1 MVQQEV
7 DEKTNEGADTKE
19 QPKRRGVSRK
29 DLPTVA
35 YLLAH
40 GDPATAHLPKT
51 WKETIGFPLALFAAF
66 FLSLLI
72 FLHAPHSK
80 SARRPFTLPHNKGRI
95 VEPVKIPDVPIS
107 IPDEPISVPDEP
119 ISVSDEP
126 IPDESISVPDESM
139 PDEPIPDEPIAERT
153 EPVDPEPEEPTA
165 ENEL

>member
-51 WKETIGFPLALFAAF
+51 WKETIGFPLALCAAF
-66 FLSLLI
+66 FISLLI

-80 SARRPFTLPHNKGRI
+80 SARRPFTLPHNRARV

-107 IPDEPISVPDEP
+107 IPDEPISIPDEP
-119 ISVSDEP
+119 ISVS
-126 IPDESISVPDESM
+126 
-139 PDEPIPDEPIAERT
+139 DEPIAERT
-153 EPVDPEPEEPTA
+153 EPVDPESEEPTA